1 MSTQIMNEQSLI
13 SAKSDNLASRL
24 GSEAVILNME
34 CGRYFG
40 LNTTGA
46 FVWDLVQQPRT
57 VAEIERAI
65 CEEFEVTPDQCH
77 ADLAPLLE
85 NLITNGL
92 IEVR

>member
-1 MSTQIMNEQSLI
+1 MSTQIINEQSVV
-13 SAKSDNLASRL
+13 SAKPDNLASRL

-34 CGRYFG
+34 YGRYFG

-57 VAEIERAI
+57 VAEIEHAI
-65 CEEFEVTPDQCH
+65 CDEFEVTPEQCH
-77 ADLAPLLE
+77 IDLAALLE
-85 NLITNGL
+85 NLLSTGL